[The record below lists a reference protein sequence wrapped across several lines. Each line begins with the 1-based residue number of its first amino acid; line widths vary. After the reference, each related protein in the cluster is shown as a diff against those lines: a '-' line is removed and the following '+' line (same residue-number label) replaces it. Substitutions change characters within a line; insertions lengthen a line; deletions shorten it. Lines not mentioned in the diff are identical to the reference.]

1 MKQKKMLSLLL
12 AAATLVSGLSLT
24 AFAQEE
30 NLFVLEDPYMIEYS
44 IGERG
49 LNFSSEQAIQQVE
62 KAFAG
67 LDPTPIGQDTVVEQ
81 DARYLEIWQDSMPD
95 RFIFQ
100 DDKLLTYPNDYKP
113 PQALLDLEADLQAQ
127 MRELDP
133 YGCFTW
139 SEDYTCICLLD
150 NTSRY
155 AVFNEETENKI
166 LMLERLQSLEP
177 SKINASQKATLGKER
192 TGASEL
198 RVNVTPTNVLA
209 ENVTYSYQFYDKG
222 VGVTAYTG
230 DGAGVTQY
238 FSCDPTAIGSLT
250 AQMQK
255 FYDSQQKSATWLAII
270 NPARVESLHVGRKG
284 KEPGEPYG
292 EAFPLTNWNS
302 AAIIDLLRT
311 LPVEGAAET
320 NRLWTRPDV
329 EYRLG
334 FTNALTYRVQ
344 VQGNQ
349 LRVWASDMPQVLQF
363 TVPQKEVDEL
373 LTETDNRITYEKE
386 NIEKPN
392 PETAK
397 PVIYLYPEQ
406 ETKVNVQLTFN
417 GTLTSTY
424 PTLPPEGWTV
434 TAQPD
439 GTLTDEEGRSYR
451 YLFWEG
457 VADVDWKQDSG
468 FLVKAEDAREFLE
481 QSLTQLGLNEL
492 EQNDFITYWLPKL
505 EKNGESFVTFAAEQY
520 TDNAIL
526 TVTPQPD
533 SVLRVQMLISKV
545 DDSNRAAFQKLPE
558 QELPRFEREGFVLVE
573 WGGTDLGTRQNSLK
587 D

>member
-12 AAATLVSGLSLT
+12 AVATLMSGLSLT

-30 NLFVLEDPYMIEYS
+30 NPFVLEDPYMIEYS
-44 IGERG
+44 VGERG
-49 LNFSSEQAIQQVE
+49 LNFSSEQAIQQVKE
-62 KAFAG
+62 AFAG

-100 DDKLLTYPNDYKP
+100 DDKLLTYPNDYKT

-177 SKINASQKATLGKER
+177 SKINASQNATLGKER

-363 TVPQKEVDEL
+363 IVPQKEVDEL

-573 WGGTDLGTRQNSLK
+573 WGGTDLGTGK
-587 D
+587 TA

>member
-12 AAATLVSGLSLT
+12 AVATLMSGLSLT

-30 NLFVLEDPYMIEYS
+30 NPFVLEDPYMIEYS
-44 IGERG
+44 VGERG
-49 LNFSSEQAIQQVE
+49 LNFSSEQAIQQVKE
-62 KAFAG
+62 AFAG

-100 DDKLLTYPNDYKP
+100 DDKLLTYPNDYKT

-127 MRELDP
+127 MKELDP

-238 FSCDPTAIGSLT
+238 FFCDPTAIGSLT

-520 TDNAIL
+520 TDNAVL

-573 WGGTDLGTRQNSLK
+573 WGGTDLGTGK
-587 D
+587 TA

>member
-12 AAATLVSGLSLT
+12 AAALVSGLSLT
-24 AFAQEE
+24 AFAQKE
-30 NLFVLEDPYMIEYS
+30 NPFVLEDPYMIEYS
-44 IGERG
+44 VGERG

-100 DDKLLTYPNDYKP
+100 DDKLLTYPNDYKT

-127 MRELDP
+127 MKELDP

-177 SKINASQKATLGKER
+177 SKINASQNATLGKER

-406 ETKVNVQLTFN
+406 ETKVNVQLSFN

-424 PTLPPEGWTV
+424 PTLPSEGWTV

-468 FLVKAEDAREFLE
+468 FLVKAEDAHEFLE
-481 QSLTQLGLNEL
+481 ESLTQLGLNEL

-505 EKNGESFVTFAAEQY
+505 EKNGESFVTFAAKQY
-520 TDNAIL
+520 TDNAVL

-573 WGGTDLGTRQNSLK
+573 WGGTDLGTGK
-587 D
+587 TA

>member
-12 AAATLVSGLSLT
+12 AVATLMSGLSLT

-30 NLFVLEDPYMIEYS
+30 NPFVLEDPYMIEYS
-44 IGERG
+44 VGERG
-49 LNFSSEQAIQQVE
+49 LNFSSEQAIQQVKE
-62 KAFAG
+62 AFAG

-100 DDKLLTYPNDYKP
+100 DDKLLTYPNDYKT

-177 SKINASQKATLGKER
+177 SKINASQNATLGKER

-238 FSCDPTAIGSLT
+238 CSCDPTAIGSLT

-573 WGGTDLGTRQNSLK
+573 WGGTDLGTGK
-587 D
+587 TA

>member
-12 AAATLVSGLSLT
+12 AVATLMSGLSLT

-30 NLFVLEDPYMIEYS
+30 NPFVLEDPYMIEYS
-44 IGERG
+44 VGERG

-100 DDKLLTYPNDYKP
+100 DDKLLTYPNDYKT

-127 MRELDP
+127 MKELDP
-133 YGCFTW
+133 YGYFTW

-222 VGVTAYTG
+222 VAVTAYTG
-230 DGAGVTQY
+230 GGAGVTQY
-238 FSCDPTAIGSLT
+238 FACDPTAIGSLT

-270 NPARVESLHVGRKG
+270 NPARVESLSVTRK
-284 KEPGEPYG
+284 
-292 EAFPLTNWNS
+292 ADTAANSLTDWNLYS
-302 AAIIDLLRT
+302 IVDLLRT

-457 VADVDWKQDSG
+457 VANVDWKQDSG

-481 QSLTQLGLNEL
+481 ESLTQLGLNEL

-520 TDNAIL
+520 TDNAVL
-526 TVTPQPD
+526 TVTPKPD

-573 WGGTDLGTRQNSLK
+573 WGGTDLGTGK
-587 D
+587 TA

>member
-30 NLFVLEDPYMIEYS
+30 NPFVLEDPYMIEYS
-44 IGERG
+44 VGERG
-49 LNFSSEQAIQQVE
+49 LNFSSEQAIQQVKE
-62 KAFAG
+62 AFAG

-100 DDKLLTYPNDYKP
+100 DDKLLTYPNDYKT

-127 MRELDP
+127 MKELDP
-133 YGCFTW
+133 YGYFTW

-198 RVNVTPTNVLA
+198 RVNVATAASLP

-406 ETKVNVQLTFN
+406 ETKVNVQLDFN

-573 WGGTDLGTRQNSLK
+573 WGGTDLGTGK
-587 D
+587 TA

>member
-12 AAATLVSGLSLT
+12 AVATLMSGLSLT

-30 NLFVLEDPYMIEYS
+30 NPFVLEDPYMIEYS
-44 IGERG
+44 VGERG
-49 LNFSSEQAIQQVE
+49 LNFSSEQAIQQVKE
-62 KAFAG
+62 AFAG
-67 LDPTPIGQDTVVEQ
+67 LDPTPVGQDTVVEQ

-100 DDKLLTYPNDYKP
+100 DDKLLTYPNDYKT

-177 SKINASQKATLGKER
+177 SKINASQNATLGKER

-573 WGGTDLGTRQNSLK
+573 WGGTDLGTGK
-587 D
+587 TA

>member
-12 AAATLVSGLSLT
+12 AAATLMSGLSLT

-30 NLFVLEDPYMIEYS
+30 NPFVLEDPYMIEYS
-44 IGERG
+44 VGERG
-49 LNFSSEQAIQQVE
+49 LNFSSEQAIQQVKE
-62 KAFAG
+62 AFAG

-100 DDKLLTYPNDYKP
+100 DDKLLTYPNDYKT

-457 VADVDWKQDSG
+457 VANVDWKQDSG

-573 WGGTDLGTRQNSLK
+573 WGGTDLGTGK
-587 D
+587 TA

>member
-30 NLFVLEDPYMIEYS
+30 NPFVLEDPYMIEYS

-49 LNFSSEQAIQQVE
+49 LNFSSEQAIQQVKE
-62 KAFAG
+62 AFSG

-100 DDKLLTYPNDYKP
+100 DDKLLTYPNDYKT

-127 MRELDP
+127 MKELDP

-166 LMLERLQSLEP
+166 LMLERLQSLQP

-238 FSCDPTAIGSLT
+238 FFCDPTAIGSLT

-481 QSLTQLGLNEL
+481 ESLTQLGLNEL

-520 TDNAIL
+520 TDNAVL

-573 WGGTDLGTRQNSLK
+573 WGGTDLGTGK
-587 D
+587 TA

>member
-12 AAATLVSGLSLT
+12 AVATLMSGLSLT

-30 NLFVLEDPYMIEYS
+30 NPFVLEDPYMIEYS
-44 IGERG
+44 VGERG

-127 MRELDP
+127 MKELDP

-177 SKINASQKATLGKER
+177 SKINASQKATVGKER
-192 TGASEL
+192 TGVSEL
-198 RVNVTPTNVLA
+198 RVNVTSTNVQA

-417 GTLTSTY
+417 GTLISTY

-573 WGGTDLGTRQNSLK
+573 WGGTDLGTGK
-587 D
+587 TA

>member
-12 AAATLVSGLSLT
+12 AAVTLVSGLSLT

-30 NLFVLEDPYMIEYS
+30 NPFVLEDPYMIEYS
-44 IGERG
+44 VGERG
-49 LNFSSEQAIQQVE
+49 LNFSSEQAIQQVKE
-62 KAFAG
+62 AFAG

-100 DDKLLTYPNDYKP
+100 DDKLLTYPNDYKT

-127 MRELDP
+127 MKELDP

-334 FTNALTYRVQ
+334 FTNALTYCVQ

-349 LRVWASDMPQVLQF
+349 LRVWASDMSQVLQF

-573 WGGTDLGTRQNSLK
+573 WGGTDLGTGK
-587 D
+587 TA

>member
-30 NLFVLEDPYMIEYS
+30 NPFVLEDPYMIEYS
-44 IGERG
+44 VGERG
-49 LNFSSEQAIQQVE
+49 LNFSSEQAIQQVKE
-62 KAFAG
+62 AFAG
-67 LDPTPIGQDTVVEQ
+67 LDPTPVGQDTVVEQ

-100 DDKLLTYPNDYKP
+100 DDKLLTYPNDYKT

-406 ETKVNVQLTFN
+406 ETKVNVQLDFN

-424 PTLPPEGWTV
+424 PTLPPEGWSV
-434 TAQPD
+434 TAQPG

-457 VADVDWKQDSG
+457 VANVDWKQDSG

-481 QSLTQLGLNEL
+481 ESLTQLGLNEL

-505 EKNGESFVTFAAEQY
+505 EKNGESFVTFAAKQY
-520 TDNAIL
+520 TDNAVL

-545 DDSNRAAFQKLPE
+545 DDSNRAAFQKLLE

-573 WGGTDLGTRQNSLK
+573 WGGTDLGTGK
-587 D
+587 TA

>member
-30 NLFVLEDPYMIEYS
+30 NPFVLEDPYMIEYS
-44 IGERG
+44 VGERG
-49 LNFSSEQAIQQVE
+49 LNFSSEQAIQQVKE
-62 KAFAG
+62 AFAG

-100 DDKLLTYPNDYKP
+100 DDKLLTYPNDYKT

-177 SKINASQKATLGKER
+177 SKINASQNATLGKER

-481 QSLTQLGLNEL
+481 ESLTQLGLNEL

-520 TDNAIL
+520 TDNAVL

-545 DDSNRAAFQKLPE
+545 DDSNRAAFQKLLE

-573 WGGTDLGTRQNSLK
+573 WGGTDLGTGK
-587 D
+587 TA

>member
-30 NLFVLEDPYMIEYS
+30 NPFVLEDPYMIEYS
-44 IGERG
+44 VGERG
-49 LNFSSEQAIQQVE
+49 LNFSSEQAIQQVKE
-62 KAFAG
+62 AFAG

-100 DDKLLTYPNDYKP
+100 DDKLLTYPNDYKT

-177 SKINASQKATLGKER
+177 SKINASQNATLGKER

-457 VADVDWKQDSG
+457 VANVDWKQDSG

-481 QSLTQLGLNEL
+481 ESLTQLGLNEL

-573 WGGTDLGTRQNSLK
+573 WGGTDLDTGKTA
-587 D
+587 

>member
-1 MKQKKMLSLLL
+1 MKQKKMVSLLL
-12 AAATLVSGLSLT
+12 AAVTLMSGLSLT

-30 NLFVLEDPYMIEYS
+30 NPFVLEDPYMIEYS
-44 IGERG
+44 VGERG

-100 DDKLLTYPNDYKP
+100 DDKLLTYPNDYKT

-177 SKINASQKATLGKER
+177 SKINASQNATLGKER

-238 FSCDPTAIGSLT
+238 FACDSTAIGSLT

-457 VADVDWKQDSG
+457 VANVDWKQDSG

-573 WGGTDLGTRQNSLK
+573 WGGTDLGTGK
-587 D
+587 TA

>member
-12 AAATLVSGLSLT
+12 AVATLMSGLSLT

-30 NLFVLEDPYMIEYS
+30 NPFVLEDPYMIEYS
-44 IGERG
+44 VGERG

-127 MRELDP
+127 MKELDP
-133 YGCFTW
+133 YGWFTW

-177 SKINASQKATLGKER
+177 SKINASQKATVGKER
-192 TGASEL
+192 TGVSEL
-198 RVNVTPTNVLA
+198 RVNVTSTNVQA

-520 TDNAIL
+520 TDNAVL

-573 WGGTDLGTRQNSLK
+573 WGGTDLGTGK
-587 D
+587 TA

>member
-30 NLFVLEDPYMIEYS
+30 NPFVLEDPYMIEYS
-44 IGERG
+44 VGERG
-49 LNFSSEQAIQQVE
+49 LNFSSEQAIHQVKE
-62 KAFAG
+62 AFAG

-100 DDKLLTYPNDYKP
+100 DDKLLTYPNDYKT

-177 SKINASQKATLGKER
+177 SKINASQNATLGKER

-481 QSLTQLGLNEL
+481 ESLTQLGLNEL

-520 TDNAIL
+520 TDNAVL
-526 TVTPQPD
+526 TVTPKPD

-558 QELPRFEREGFVLVE
+558 QELPRFEREGFVIVE
-573 WGGTDLGTRQNSLK
+573 WGGTDLGTGK
-587 D
+587 TA

>member
-12 AAATLVSGLSLT
+12 AAVTLVSGLSLT

-30 NLFVLEDPYMIEYS
+30 NPFVLEDPYMIEYS
-44 IGERG
+44 VGERG
-49 LNFSSEQAIQQVE
+49 LNFSSEQAIQQVKE
-62 KAFAG
+62 AFAG

-100 DDKLLTYPNDYKP
+100 DDKLLTYPNDYKT

-177 SKINASQKATLGKER
+177 SKINASQNATLGKER

-520 TDNAIL
+520 TDNAVL

-573 WGGTDLGTRQNSLK
+573 WGGTDLGTGK
-587 D
+587 TA

>member
-30 NLFVLEDPYMIEYS
+30 NPFVLEDPYMIEYS
-44 IGERG
+44 VGERG
-49 LNFSSEQAIQQVE
+49 LNFSSEQAIQQVKE
-62 KAFAG
+62 AFAG

-100 DDKLLTYPNDYKP
+100 DDKLLTYPNDYKT

-238 FSCDPTAIGSLT
+238 FACDSTAIVSLT

-334 FTNALTYRVQ
+334 FTNALTYCVQ

-406 ETKVNVQLTFN
+406 ETKVNVQLSFN

-424 PTLPPEGWTV
+424 PTLPSEGWTV

-520 TDNAIL
+520 TDNAVL

-573 WGGTDLGTRQNSLK
+573 WGGTDLGTGK
-587 D
+587 TA

>member
-30 NLFVLEDPYMIEYS
+30 NPFVLEDPYMIEYS
-44 IGERG
+44 VGERG
-49 LNFSSEQAIQQVE
+49 LNFSSEQAIQQVKE
-62 KAFAG
+62 AFAG

-100 DDKLLTYPNDYKP
+100 DDKLLTYPNDYKT

-127 MRELDP
+127 MKELDP
-133 YGCFTW
+133 YGYFTW

-177 SKINASQKATLGKER
+177 SKINASQNATLGKER

-424 PTLPPEGWTV
+424 PTLPPEGWSV

-573 WGGTDLGTRQNSLK
+573 WGGTDLGTGK
-587 D
+587 TA

>member
-30 NLFVLEDPYMIEYS
+30 NPFVLEDPYMIEYS
-44 IGERG
+44 VGERG
-49 LNFSSEQAIQQVE
+49 LNFSSEQAIQQVKE
-62 KAFAG
+62 AFAG

-100 DDKLLTYPNDYKP
+100 DDKLLTYPNDYKT

-177 SKINASQKATLGKER
+177 SKINASQNATLGKER

-406 ETKVNVQLTFN
+406 ETKVNVQLSFN

-424 PTLPPEGWTV
+424 PTLPSEGWTV

-457 VADVDWKQDSG
+457 VANVDWKQDSG

-481 QSLTQLGLNEL
+481 ESLTQLGLNEL

-520 TDNAIL
+520 TDNAVL

-573 WGGTDLGTRQNSLK
+573 WGGTDLDTGKTA
-587 D
+587 

>member
-12 AAATLVSGLSLT
+12 AVATLMSGLSLT

-30 NLFVLEDPYMIEYS
+30 NPFVLEDPYMIEYS
-44 IGERG
+44 VGERG

-100 DDKLLTYPNDYKP
+100 DDKLLTYPNDYKT

-127 MRELDP
+127 MKELDP

-177 SKINASQKATLGKER
+177 SKINASQNATLGKER

-457 VADVDWKQDSG
+457 VANVDWKQDSG

-481 QSLTQLGLNEL
+481 ESLTQLGLNEL

-573 WGGTDLGTRQNSLK
+573 WGGTDLDTGKTA
-587 D
+587 

>member
-30 NLFVLEDPYMIEYS
+30 NPFVLEDPYMIEYS
-44 IGERG
+44 VGERG
-49 LNFSSEQAIQQVE
+49 LNFSSEQAI
-62 KAFAG
+62 AG

-100 DDKLLTYPNDYKP
+100 DDKLLTYPNDYKT

-177 SKINASQKATLGKER
+177 SKINASQNATLGKER

-397 PVIYLYPEQ
+397 P
-406 ETKVNVQLTFN
+406 NVQLTFN

-545 DDSNRAAFQKLPE
+545 DDSNRAAFQKLP
-558 QELPRFEREGFVLVE
+558 G
-573 WGGTDLGTRQNSLK
+573 GGTDLGTGK
-587 D
+587 TA

>member
-1 MKQKKMLSLLL
+1 MKQKKMVSLLL
-12 AAATLVSGLSLT
+12 AAVTLMSGLSLT

-30 NLFVLEDPYMIEYS
+30 NPFVLEDPYMIEYS
-44 IGERG
+44 VGERG

-520 TDNAIL
+520 TDNAVL

-573 WGGTDLGTRQNSLK
+573 WGGTDLGTGK
-587 D
+587 TA

>member
-12 AAATLVSGLSLT
+12 AVATLMSGLSLT

-30 NLFVLEDPYMIEYS
+30 NPFVLEDPYMIEYS

-100 DDKLLTYPNDYKP
+100 DDKLLTYPNDYKT

-127 MRELDP
+127 MKELDP

-177 SKINASQKATLGKER
+177 SKINASQNATLGKER

-573 WGGTDLGTRQNSLK
+573 WGGTDLGTGK
-587 D
+587 TA

>member
-30 NLFVLEDPYMIEYS
+30 NPFVLEDPYMIEYS
-44 IGERG
+44 VGERG
-49 LNFSSEQAIQQVE
+49 LNFSSEQAIQQVKE
-62 KAFAG
+62 AFAG

-100 DDKLLTYPNDYKP
+100 DDKLLTYPNDYKT

-177 SKINASQKATLGKER
+177 SKINASQNATLGKER

-334 FTNALTYRVQ
+334 FTNALTYCVQ

-573 WGGTDLGTRQNSLK
+573 WGGTDLGTGK
-587 D
+587 TA

>member
-12 AAATLVSGLSLT
+12 AAALVSGLSLT

-30 NLFVLEDPYMIEYS
+30 NPFVLEDPYMIEYS
-44 IGERG
+44 VGERG
-49 LNFSSEQAIQQVE
+49 LNFSSEQAIQQVKE
-62 KAFAG
+62 AFAG

-100 DDKLLTYPNDYKP
+100 DDKLLTYPNDYKT

-127 MRELDP
+127 MKELDP

-406 ETKVNVQLTFN
+406 ETKVNVQLSFN

-424 PTLPPEGWTV
+424 PTLPSEGWTV

-481 QSLTQLGLNEL
+481 ESLTQLGLNEL

-520 TDNAIL
+520 TDNAVL

-573 WGGTDLGTRQNSLK
+573 WGGTDLGTGK
-587 D
+587 TA

>member
-12 AAATLVSGLSLT
+12 AAALVSGLSLT

-30 NLFVLEDPYMIEYS
+30 NPFVLEAPYMIEYS
-44 IGERG
+44 VGERG

-100 DDKLLTYPNDYKP
+100 DDKLLTYPNDYKI

-177 SKINASQKATLGKER
+177 SKINASQNATLGKER

-573 WGGTDLGTRQNSLK
+573 WGGTDLGTGK
-587 D
+587 TA

>member
-12 AAATLVSGLSLT
+12 AVATLVSGLSLT

-30 NLFVLEDPYMIEYS
+30 NPFVLEDPYMIEYS
-44 IGERG
+44 VGERG
-49 LNFSSEQAIQQVE
+49 LNFSSEQAIQQVKE
-62 KAFAG
+62 AFAG

-100 DDKLLTYPNDYKP
+100 DDKLLTYPNDYKT

-127 MRELDP
+127 MKELDP

-177 SKINASQKATLGKER
+177 SKINASQNATLGKER

-573 WGGTDLGTRQNSLK
+573 WGGTDLGTGK
-587 D
+587 TA

>member
-30 NLFVLEDPYMIEYS
+30 NPFVLEDPYMIEYS
-44 IGERG
+44 VGERG

-100 DDKLLTYPNDYKP
+100 DDKLLTYPNDYKT

-127 MRELDP
+127 MKELDP

-177 SKINASQKATLGKER
+177 SKINASQNATLGKER

-406 ETKVNVQLTFN
+406 ETKVNVQLSFN

-424 PTLPPEGWTV
+424 PTLPSEGWTV

-520 TDNAIL
+520 TDNAVL
-526 TVTPQPD
+526 TVTPQLD

-573 WGGTDLGTRQNSLK
+573 WGGTDLDTGKTA
-587 D
+587 

>member
-12 AAATLVSGLSLT
+12 AVATLMSGLSLT

-30 NLFVLEDPYMIEYS
+30 NPFVLEDPYMIEYS
-44 IGERG
+44 VGERG

-100 DDKLLTYPNDYKP
+100 DDKLLTYPNDYKT

-198 RVNVTPTNVLA
+198 RVNVATAASLP

-520 TDNAIL
+520 TDNAVL
-526 TVTPQPD
+526 TVTPKPD

-573 WGGTDLGTRQNSLK
+573 WGGTDLGTGK
-587 D
+587 TA

>member
-30 NLFVLEDPYMIEYS
+30 NPFVLEDPYMIEYS
-44 IGERG
+44 VGERG
-49 LNFSSEQAIQQVE
+49 LNFSSEQAIQQVKE
-62 KAFAG
+62 AFAG

-100 DDKLLTYPNDYKP
+100 DDKLLTYPNDYKT

-177 SKINASQKATLGKER
+177 SKINASQNATLGKER

-406 ETKVNVQLTFN
+406 ETKVNVQLDFN

-424 PTLPPEGWTV
+424 PTLPPEGWSV

-457 VADVDWKQDSG
+457 AADVDWKQDSG

-481 QSLTQLGLNEL
+481 ESLTQLGLNEL

-573 WGGTDLGTRQNSLK
+573 WGGTDLGTGK
-587 D
+587 TA

>member
-12 AAATLVSGLSLT
+12 AAVTLVSGLSLT

-30 NLFVLEDPYMIEYS
+30 NPFVLEDPYMIEYS
-44 IGERG
+44 VGERG
-49 LNFSSEQAIQQVE
+49 LNFSSEQAIQQVKE
-62 KAFAG
+62 AFAG

-100 DDKLLTYPNDYKP
+100 DDKLLTYPNDYKT

-127 MRELDP
+127 MKELDP

-198 RVNVTPTNVLA
+198 RVNVTPTNVQA

-222 VGVTAYTG
+222 VSVTAYTG

-238 FSCDPTAIGSLT
+238 FACDPTAIGSLT

-270 NPARVESLHVGRKG
+270 NPARVESLSVTRK
-284 KEPGEPYG
+284 
-292 EAFPLTNWNS
+292 ADTAANSLTDWNLYS
-302 AAIIDLLRT
+302 IVDLLRT

-329 EYRLG
+329 EFRLG

-545 DDSNRAAFQKLPE
+545 DDSNRAAFQKLLE

-573 WGGTDLGTRQNSLK
+573 WGGTDLGTGK
-587 D
+587 TA

>member
-12 AAATLVSGLSLT
+12 AVATLMSGLSLT

-30 NLFVLEDPYMIEYS
+30 NPFVLEDPYMIEYS
-44 IGERG
+44 VGERG
-49 LNFSSEQAIQQVE
+49 LNFSSEQAIQQVKE
-62 KAFAG
+62 AFAG

-100 DDKLLTYPNDYKP
+100 DDKLLTYPNDYKT

-177 SKINASQKATLGKER
+177 SKINASQKATVGKER
-192 TGASEL
+192 TGVSEL
-198 RVNVTPTNVLA
+198 RVNVTSTNVQA

-481 QSLTQLGLNEL
+481 ESLTKLGLNEL

-573 WGGTDLGTRQNSLK
+573 WGGTDLGTGK
-587 D
+587 TA

>member
-12 AAATLVSGLSLT
+12 AVATLMSGLSLT

-30 NLFVLEDPYMIEYS
+30 NPFVLEDPYMIEYS

-100 DDKLLTYPNDYKP
+100 DDKLLTYPNDYKT

-127 MRELDP
+127 MKELDP
-133 YGCFTW
+133 YGYFTW

-177 SKINASQKATLGKER
+177 SKINASQNATLGKER

-457 VADVDWKQDSG
+457 AADVDWKQDSG

-481 QSLTQLGLNEL
+481 ESLTQLGLNEL

-520 TDNAIL
+520 TDNAVL

-573 WGGTDLGTRQNSLK
+573 WGGTDLDTGKTA
-587 D
+587 

>member
-12 AAATLVSGLSLT
+12 AVATLVSGLSLT
-24 AFAQEE
+24 AFAQKE
-30 NLFVLEDPYMIEYS
+30 NPFVLEDPYMIEYS

-100 DDKLLTYPNDYKP
+100 DDKLLTYPNDYKT

-127 MRELDP
+127 MKELDP
-133 YGCFTW
+133 YGYFTW

-238 FSCDPTAIGSLT
+238 FACDSTAIVSLT

-373 LTETDNRITYEKE
+373 LIETDNRITYEKE

-406 ETKVNVQLTFN
+406 ETKVNVQLSFN

-424 PTLPPEGWTV
+424 PTLPSEGWTV

-481 QSLTQLGLNEL
+481 GSLTQLGLNEL

-520 TDNAIL
+520 TDNAVL

-573 WGGTDLGTRQNSLK
+573 WGSTDLGTGK
-587 D
+587 TA

>member
-12 AAATLVSGLSLT
+12 AVATLMSGLSLT

-30 NLFVLEDPYMIEYS
+30 NPFVLEDPYMIEYS
-44 IGERG
+44 VGERG

-100 DDKLLTYPNDYKP
+100 DDKLLTYPNDYKT

-127 MRELDP
+127 MKELDP

-424 PTLPPEGWTV
+424 PTLPPEGWSV
-434 TAQPD
+434 TAQPG

-481 QSLTQLGLNEL
+481 ESLTQLGLNEL

-505 EKNGESFVTFAAEQY
+505 EKNGESFVTFAAKQY
-520 TDNAIL
+520 TDNAVL

-545 DDSNRAAFQKLPE
+545 DDSNRAAFQKLLE

-573 WGGTDLGTRQNSLK
+573 WGGTDLGTGK
-587 D
+587 TA

>member
-30 NLFVLEDPYMIEYS
+30 NPFVLEDPYMIEYS
-44 IGERG
+44 VGERG
-49 LNFSSEQAIQQVE
+49 LNFSSEQAIQQVKE
-62 KAFAG
+62 AFAG

-100 DDKLLTYPNDYKP
+100 DDKLLTYPNDYKT

-177 SKINASQKATLGKER
+177 SKINASQNATLGKER

-520 TDNAIL
+520 TDNAVL

-545 DDSNRAAFQKLPE
+545 DDSNRVAFQKLPE

-573 WGGTDLGTRQNSLK
+573 WGGTDLGTGK
-587 D
+587 TA